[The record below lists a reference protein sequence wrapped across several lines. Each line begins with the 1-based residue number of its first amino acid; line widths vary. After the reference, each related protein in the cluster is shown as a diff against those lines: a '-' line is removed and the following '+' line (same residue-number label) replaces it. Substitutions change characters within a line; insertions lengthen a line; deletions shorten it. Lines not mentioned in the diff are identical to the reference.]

1 MKFSLIIPCYNE
13 SKSIPQLLEKC
24 LLLTQ
29 GCNIEVI
36 LVDNGST
43 DESPEVLATLL
54 PQYPGCRSIRVE
66 VNQGYGY
73 GITSGLQEANGDI
86 LGWTNADLQTDPI
99 DILQGIALFDRFGS
113 KIMAKGRR
121 YGRPLSDTLFTAGM
135 SLFET
140 LLFKRLFW
148 DINAQPNIFH
158 RDFFESLDDMP
169 RDFSLDLYAL
179 VMAVKNELRIRRI
192 NVEFLPR
199 NFGRSKWNMG
209 FKSKIRFIKRTMKYS
224 LELRRILHEDI

>member
-86 LGWTNADLQTDPI
+86 LGWTHADLQTDPI

-113 KIMAKGRR
+113 KIMAKGQR

-148 DINAQPNIFH
+148 DINAQPNLFP
-158 RDFFESLDDMP
+158 REFFESWAMDAP
-169 RDFSLDLYAL
+169 KDFSLDLFVYF
-179 VMAVKNELRIRRI
+179 MAQKQGV
-192 NVEFLPR
+192 P
-199 NFGRSKWNMG
+199 
-209 FKSKIRFIKRTMKYS
+209 IKRFPVKFGKRLFGKSHWNIDWKAKKKFIMRTIQFS
-224 LELRRILHEDI
+224 LQLKKQI